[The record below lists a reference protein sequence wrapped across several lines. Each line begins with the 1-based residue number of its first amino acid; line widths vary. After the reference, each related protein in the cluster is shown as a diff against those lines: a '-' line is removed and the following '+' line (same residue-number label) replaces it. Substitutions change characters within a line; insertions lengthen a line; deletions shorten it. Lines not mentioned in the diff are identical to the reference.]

1 MVKFFHEGGPFTFL
15 LLLLAIVV
23 VVLSVKKTVELF
35 IQNRDP
41 LSPGME
47 NGINAILFWSG
58 IMVVIPFLITFWA
71 LNVAS
76 KGMSMANDI
85 SPPLIWEG
93 IHNVLIPIIF
103 SLTFFTFAAIVWFIL
118 RVRYKKLLEKSM

>member
-1 MVKFFHEGGPFTFL
+1 MVKFFYEGGSFAFL

-23 VVLSVKKTVELF
+23 VVLSVKKVIELF

-41 LSPGME
+41 RSPGME

-58 IMVVIPFLITFWA
+58 IMVVIPFLSTFWA

-76 KGMSMANDI
+76 K
-85 SPPLIWEG
+85 
-93 IHNVLIPIIF
+93 
-103 SLTFFTFAAIVWFIL
+103 
-118 RVRYKKLLEKSM
+118 